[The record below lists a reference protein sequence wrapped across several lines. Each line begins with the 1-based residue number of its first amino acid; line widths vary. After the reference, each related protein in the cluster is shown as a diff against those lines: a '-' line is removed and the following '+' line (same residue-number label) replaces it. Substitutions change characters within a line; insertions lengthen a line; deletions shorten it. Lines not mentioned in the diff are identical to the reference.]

1 MQIPGKRKYFWMRN
15 TLPPSS
21 VADPP
26 SIHLPHVSHSYD
38 ANCGVFHVGSIFVG
52 SRVDPVEH
60 DYYFFQCIS
69 TVGRMKKLSQSR
81 GSRFGYVSGWM
92 MSSAELSVRFSF
104 LHAIYSRVVRSKIIQ
119 TYSIQ

>member
-1 MQIPGKRKYFWMRN
+1 MGDELEGRTYTCRFQARKKIFWVR
-15 TLPPSS
+15 TTIPPSS

-60 DYYFFQCIS
+60 GYYFFQCIS
-69 TVGRMKKLSQSR
+69 TLERMKKVICEYSVRIEVPDL
-81 GSRFGYVSGWM
+81 GIWM
-92 MSSAELSVRFSF
+92 DDELS
-104 LHAIYSRVVRSKIIQ
+104 
-119 TYSIQ
+119 